1 MTSPPRGKR
10 TAATKPSSNPNY
22 ESFSPTGFILDIS
35 ETQLRKSTI
44 NANKI
49 VRSALSSIIDY
60 SKITPGEKVVLPCLL
75 KINGKET
82 MTKASFLIPKRR
94 GETSPEPRMWP
105 YHLNSHVEPGS
116 RLWFYI
122 NNGQLEVCDSE
133 PR

>member
-1 MTSPPRGKR
+1 MTSPKRGKR
-10 TAATKPSSNPNY
+10 ATATKSSSNPDY
-22 ESFSPTGFILDIS
+22 ESFSPTGFILVIS

-105 YHLNSHVEPGS
+105 YLNSHVEPGS

>member
-1 MTSPPRGKR
+1 MTSPKRGKR
-10 TAATKPSSNPNY
+10 ATATKSSSNPDY
-22 ESFSPTGFILDIS
+22 ESFSPTGFILVIS

-105 YHLNSHVEPGS
+105 YHLKSHVEPGT
-116 RLWFYI
+116 RLWFYVKY
-122 NNGQLEVCDSE
+122 GKLEVSDIW
-133 PR
+133 PI

>member
-10 TAATKPSSNPNY
+10 TAATKSSSNPNY

-105 YHLNSHVEPGS
+105 YQLSSHVKAGT
-116 RLWFYI
+116 RLWFYVKY
-122 NNGQLEVCDSE
+122 GKLEVSDTE

>member
-1 MTSPPRGKR
+1 MTGPSRGKR
-10 TAATKPSSNPNY
+10 TTATKSSSNPNY
-22 ESFSPTGFILDIS
+22 ESFSPMGFILDIS

-105 YHLNSHVEPGS
+105 YHLNSHVEPGT
-116 RLWFYI
+116 RLWFYVKY
-122 NNGQLEVCDSE
+122 GKLEVSDTG

>member
-1 MTSPPRGKR
+1 MGKR
-10 TAATKPSSNPNY
+10 VTAPKSSSNPNY
-22 ESFSPTGFILDIS
+22 ENFSPSGFILDIS
-35 ETQLRKSTI
+35 GTQLKKSTI

-60 SKITPGEKVVLPCLL
+60 SKIKPGEKVLLPCLM

-105 YHLNSHVEPGS
+105 YHLSSHVGAGT
-116 RLWFYI
+116 RLWFYVKY
-122 NNGQLEVCDSE
+122 GKLEVSDTE
-133 PR
+133 PK